1 MLNRGMYMKKFF
13 LVLLSLSFFSCYS
26 THKFLNTDINPGGR
40 IAVVIAETKYDDVN
54 TIIANSMSELLEAK
68 SKLTVV
74 HQHKVKSI
82 IGTYPER
89 IRGPYK
95 HLGDEIEP
103 DNKRRDMDTLAV
115 YAKKLN
121 VNYLYVF
128 WIPICVE
135 SKIITTDPYGNTRES
150 AGFTGYY
157 YIGELI
163 EFPSRRIIAQ
173 GEAEL
178 SYIPNATV
186 IGSRKPAASSREMA
200 INFSELAVDE
210 IIKNTGIGK

>member
-1 MLNRGMYMKKFF
+1 MKKII
-13 LVLLSLSFFSCYS
+13 LVLFSLSVLSCGS

-40 IAVVIAETKYDDVN
+40 IAVIIAETKYEEINVML
-54 TIIANSMSELLEAK
+54 ANGMSDLLEAK

-74 HQHKVKSI
+74 HQHRVKSLL
-82 IGTYPER
+82 GTYPER

-95 HLGDEIEP
+95 QLGEEIET
-103 DNKRRDMDTLAV
+103 DYTRHDMDTLAA

-121 VNYLYVF
+121 ANYLYVF
-128 WIPICVE
+128 WIPTGIE
-135 SKIITTDPYGNTRES
+135 NKIITTDPNGIQRES
-150 AGFTGYY
+150 AGFTIYN

-178 SYIPNATV
+178 SFIPNAIV
-186 IGSRKPAASSREMA
+186 IGPGGPATSSKEMV
-200 INFSELAVDE
+200 IDFSESAVKE
-210 IIKNTGIGK
+210 IINKTGIGK